1 MVEKIREEFMYMDAV
16 NYISD
21 VLQKTKGKELKVAF
35 LGGSL
40 SKGERVKRELCFVS
54 LFEQKIEERLS
65 NGRKVSVL
73 RYGQSGTMSSNGL
86 YKVKELIEEKPDLV
100 FLDYAMN
107 DTGDRYLW
115 ESTEGIC
122 SQLIQAGV
130 HVVILLF
137 CNDQGHCTRG
147 AMERVASH
155 YHLPVVDIGKTITDK
170 IQKGELTWEEYGLD
184 YVHPT
189 PLGHEIITSELL
201 NLFQEK
207 EQKENVMEDYYPET
221 PAFLGAFRNS
231 YIMDLS
237 EKMVDT
243 KPGDV
248 ILDTEITMKMMLMEF
263 WQDSIKNE
271 AGLVFMLDGQKV
283 CGADAYASMAWGNPV
298 CHYVGGDGS
307 EETYHLVIYAGKG
320 KPPANWDYSQFH
332 LRLMIGC

>member
-1 MVEKIREEFMYMDAV
+1 
-16 NYISD
+16 
-21 VLQKTKGKELKVAF
+21 
-35 LGGSL
+35 
-40 SKGERVKRELCFVS
+40 
-54 LFEQKIEERLS
+54 
-65 NGRKVSVL
+65 
-73 RYGQSGTMSSNGL
+73 
-86 YKVKELIEEKPDLV
+86 
-100 FLDYAMN
+100 
-107 DTGDRYLW
+107 
-115 ESTEGIC
+115 
-122 SQLIQAGV
+122 
-130 HVVILLF
+130 
-137 CNDQGHCTRG
+137 
-147 AMERVASH
+147 MERVASH

-248 ILDTEITMKMMLMEF
+248 ILDTDITMKMMLMEF

-271 AGLVFMLDGQKV
+271 ADLVFMLDGQKV
-283 CGADAYASMAWGNPV
+283 CGAGAYASMAWGNPV

>member
-1 MVEKIREEFMYMDAV
+1 M
-16 NYISD
+16 
-21 VLQKTKGKELKVAF
+21 
-35 LGGSL
+35 
-40 SKGERVKRELCFVS
+40 
-54 LFEQKIEERLS
+54 
-65 NGRKVSVL
+65 
-73 RYGQSGTMSSNGL
+73 
-86 YKVKELIEEKPDLV
+86 
-100 FLDYAMN
+100 
-107 DTGDRYLW
+107 
-115 ESTEGIC
+115 
-122 SQLIQAGV
+122 
-130 HVVILLF
+130 
-137 CNDQGHCTRG
+137 
-147 AMERVASH
+147 
-155 YHLPVVDIGKTITDK
+155 
-170 IQKGELTWEEYGLD
+170 D

-207 EQKENVMEDYYPET
+207 EQKENVMEDYYPEP

>member
-1 MVEKIREEFMYMDAV
+1 M
-16 NYISD
+16 
-21 VLQKTKGKELKVAF
+21 
-35 LGGSL
+35 
-40 SKGERVKRELCFVS
+40 
-54 LFEQKIEERLS
+54 
-65 NGRKVSVL
+65 
-73 RYGQSGTMSSNGL
+73 
-86 YKVKELIEEKPDLV
+86 
-100 FLDYAMN
+100 
-107 DTGDRYLW
+107 
-115 ESTEGIC
+115 
-122 SQLIQAGV
+122 
-130 HVVILLF
+130 
-137 CNDQGHCTRG
+137 
-147 AMERVASH
+147 
-155 YHLPVVDIGKTITDK
+155 
-170 IQKGELTWEEYGLD
+170 TWEEYGLD

-271 AGLVFMLDGQKV
+271 ADLVFMLDGQKV

-298 CHYVGGDGS
+298 CQRRNVSSCY
-307 EETYHLVIYAGKG
+307 LCRKRKAAGKLG
-320 KPPANWDYSQFH
+320 LLTISPAADDWMLVLEFPSSLTNQLFQ
-332 LRLMIGC
+332 

>member
-1 MVEKIREEFMYMDAV
+1 MDAV

-54 LFEQKIEERLS
+54 LFEQKIEEKLS

-122 SQLIQAGV
+122 SQLIQAGA

-170 IQKGELTWEEYGLD
+170 IQKGELSWEEYGLD

-248 ILDTEITMKMMLMEF
+248 ILDTDITMKMMLMEF

-271 AGLVFMLDGQKV
+271 ADLVFMLDGQKV